1 MPHVHRHVRTLGHDA
16 PVPDATSLTVALQH
30 LVPLRIGTVEFQ
42 HGSLTVIGERWSLA
56 VVGQWVW
63 RREGV
68 LLTGWDQPAAEDA
81 VWDLC
86 GVELL
91 GVDFPDPSF
100 AGDCSFGLADGTLD
114 VRSDRSGWE
123 TWTFR
128 HDNLDVVFV
137 GL

>member
-1 MPHVHRHVRTLGHDA
+1 MMP
-16 PVPDATSLTVALQH
+16 PVPNATSLTGALH
-30 LVPLRIGTVEFQ
+30 PLVPLRIGAVETQ
-42 HGSLTVIGERWSLA
+42 NGSLTVIGERWSLA

-63 RREGV
+63 LREGV
-68 LLTGWDQPAAEDA
+68 LVTGWDQPAAEDA

-91 GVDFPDPSF
+91 RVDFPDPSF
-100 AGDCSFGLADGTLD
+100 DGDCSFGLSDGTLD

-128 HDNLDVVFV
+128 HDDLEVVFV